1 MDAEIDEVDRLWTR
15 ASPRR
20 SLRPTH
26 GHQGERTMKTT
37 APPLL
42 TTAFYD
48 LHRPVCAAVHLTPEE
63 ATVAVTCFI
72 DLVAG
77 HWTTVVN
84 APSPSA

>member
-1 MDAEIDEVDRLWTR
+1 
-15 ASPRR
+15 
-20 SLRPTH
+20 
-26 GHQGERTMKTT
+26 MKTT

-48 LHRPVCAAVHLTPEE
+48 LHRPARAAVHLTPEE
-63 ATVAVTCFI
+63 ATVAVARLF

-84 APSPSA
+84 TPSPSA